1 MEELIEKANRAMLE
15 TQWLRNEGRS
25 LRVIAAVR
33 ASELGQTLL
42 EPYAELRKRHEQ
54 RHSIVENPAVADND
68 PGILPTP
75 QDLQLS

>member
-25 LRVIAAVR
+25 LRDAAVR
-33 ASELGQTLL
+33 VSELGQTLL
-42 EPYAELRKRHEQ
+42 ELHAELPKGHGLRR
-54 RHSIVENPAVADND
+54 SIVENPAVADND